1 MMNYSGRKNIE
12 YNYRQHYHVYR
23 LHYHGVRWTAKN
35 KETSTGMANH
45 SDFLNGSTVFL
56 GSIPGMIANIVGVIR
71 NLLGYH
77 GKLNR
82 FAQILICAAAVVST
96 LLFNNIGWFGLLPI
110 AAAVLYTLFMNTPD
124 VRKLKFLILVTLILW
139 MIHDFYVKSYVSCV
153 FNAFSIVTCMIGIFR
168 KENSDGNSTHQ
179 EN

>member
-1 MMNYSGRKNIE
+1 MNIIIGNIIMFIASIIMVCVGLLKTKK
-12 YNYRQHYHVYR
+12 QV
-23 LHYHGVRWTAKN
+23 LVWQTIQISLMGVA
-35 KETSTGMANH
+35 
-45 SDFLNGSTVFL
+45 TVFL
-56 GSIPGMIANIVGVIR
+56 GSIPGLIANIVGVIR

-82 FAQILICAAAVVST
+82 VAQILICVAAVAST

-139 MIHDFYVKSYVSCV
+139 MIHDFYVKSYVSCA
-153 FNAFSIVTCMIGIFR
+153 FNAFSIVTCVIGIFR

>member
-1 MMNYSGRKNIE
+1 MNIIIGNIIMFIASIIMVCVGLLKTKK
-12 YNYRQHYHVYR
+12 QV
-23 LHYHGVRWTAKN
+23 LVWQTIQISLMGVA
-35 KETSTGMANH
+35 
-45 SDFLNGSTVFL
+45 TVFL

-82 FAQILICAAAVVST
+82 FAQILICVAAVVST

-139 MIHDFYVKSYVSCV
+139 MIHDFYVKSYVSCA
-153 FNAFSIVTCMIGIFR
+153 FNAFSIVTCVIGIFR

>member
-1 MMNYSGRKNIE
+1 MNIIIGNIIMFIASIIMVCVGLLKTKK
-12 YNYRQHYHVYR
+12 QV
-23 LHYHGVRWTAKN
+23 LVWQTIQISLMGVA
-35 KETSTGMANH
+35 
-45 SDFLNGSTVFL
+45 TVFL

-82 FAQILICAAAVVST
+82 VAQILICVAAVVST

-110 AAAVLYTLFMNTPD
+110 AAVVLYTLFMNTPD

-139 MIHDFYVKSYVSCV
+139 MIHDFYVKSYVSCA
-153 FNAFSIVTCMIGIFR
+153 FNAFSIVTCVIGIFR